1 MKLEFE
7 TYVVAI
13 SFITSFFAVFLSNG
27 IIIGVPAIAQDFAM
41 NNVIQNWVPTIFFLV
56 VAVFTVPAGQIS
68 GKFGVKKSLLAGI
81 LVFLAGSIGACLSF
95 STESFLVFRIIQ
107 GAGVAF
113 LNVSAMAMVVH
124 AVKPQNRGKALG
136 FTVTGVYLATS
147 LSPVICGFLVHNLGW
162 RSMFYFVIPFLVLC
176 IILMILKIPQEWKT
190 YEKDKIDKVGSVLY
204 AIGILAFI
212 YGFTSLI
219 TTTGKILTLTGLI
232 ILAIFGWYEL
242 RQKSPVFNM
251 NLFKNKKFTSS
262 NVAALCSYLAIMVVT
277 TILNYHFQ
285 YVRGWDAQMSGMIL
299 IITPII
305 MAIMAPNAG
314 KLSDRIHPQKLA
326 ALGIG
331 IAAIGNP
338 TVYRC
343 SCNGAAGYRNG
354 ALLKSEHERHHELS
368 SSKRC
373 ADSIRITGN
382 NENHRPNN
390 EFRAFDIDICMGNGQ
405 PETGSSI
412 CGNDCAGITNNLYNM
427 YSRMCPC
434 GIRITCRNQVKRQIQ
449 HRPLNQKTYLGTAF
463 QCSDIHFSIFL
474 MSFSSPFGIY

>member
-1 MKLEFE
+1 MKFDLE
-7 TYVVAI
+7 TIVVFV

-81 LVFLAGSIGACLSF
+81 IVYLIGSIGAVLSF
-95 STESFLVFRIIQ
+95 STESFLIFRIMQ

-124 AVKPQNRGKALG
+124 AVAPKNRGKALG

-176 IILMILKIPQEWKT
+176 IILMITKIPQEWKT
-190 YEKDKIDKVGSVLY
+190 YQDDKIDKVGSILY
-204 AIGILAFI
+204 GIGILFFI

-219 TTTGKILTLTGLI
+219 TTPGKILTVLGI
-232 ILAIFGWYEL
+232 ILLVIFGAYEL

-262 NVAALCSYLAIMVVT
+262 NIAALCSYIAVMVVT

-314 KLSDRIHPQKLA
+314 KLSDKIHPQKLA
-326 ALGIG
+326 ALGMG
-331 IAAIGNP
+331 IA
-338 TVYRC
+338 TV
-343 SCNGAAGYRNG
+343 
-354 ALLKSEHERHHELS
+354 ALLILTFL
-368 SSKRC
+368 
-373 ADSIRITGN
+373 TGKT
-382 NENHRPNN
+382 PLYMVII
-390 EFRAFDIDICMGNGQ
+390 AMILQGIGMG
-405 PETGSSI
+405 
-412 CGNDCAGITNNLYNM
+412 L
-427 YSRMCPC
+427 
-434 GIRITCRNQVKRQIQ
+434 
-449 HRPLNQKTYLGTAF
+449 
-463 QCSDIHFSIFL
+463 
-474 MSFSSPFGIY
+474 FSSPNMNAIMSSVPPKDAPTASASQATMRTIGQTMSLGLLTLVFAWIMGSLELAPQYAGMIVQASQIICGICTVACLLAIFASLVGVKSKDKFNTGR

>member
-1 MKLEFE
+1 MKFDLE
-7 TYVVAI
+7 TIVVFV

-81 LVFLAGSIGACLSF
+81 LVYLIGSIGAVLSF
-95 STESFLVFRIIQ
+95 STESFLVFRIMQ

-124 AVKPQNRGKALG
+124 AVAPKNRGKALG

-176 IILMILKIPQEWKT
+176 IILMITKIPQEWKT
-190 YEKDKIDKVGSVLY
+190 YQDDKIDKVGSILY
-204 AIGILAFI
+204 GIGILFFI

-219 TTTGKILTLTGLI
+219 TTPGKILTVLGI
-232 ILAIFGWYEL
+232 ILLVIFGAYEL

-262 NVAALCSYLAIMVVT
+262 NIAALCSYMAVMVVT

-314 KLSDRIHPQKLA
+314 KLSDKIHPQKLA
-326 ALGIG
+326 ALGMG
-331 IAAIGNP
+331 IA
-338 TVYRC
+338 TV
-343 SCNGAAGYRNG
+343 
-354 ALLKSEHERHHELS
+354 ALLILTFL
-368 SSKRC
+368 
-373 ADSIRITGN
+373 TGKT
-382 NENHRPNN
+382 PLYMVII
-390 EFRAFDIDICMGNGQ
+390 AMILQGIGMG
-405 PETGSSI
+405 
-412 CGNDCAGITNNLYNM
+412 L
-427 YSRMCPC
+427 
-434 GIRITCRNQVKRQIQ
+434 
-449 HRPLNQKTYLGTAF
+449 
-463 QCSDIHFSIFL
+463 
-474 MSFSSPFGIY
+474 FSSPNMNAIMSSVPPKDAPTASASQATMRTIGQTMSLGLLTLVFAWIMGSLELAPQYASMIVQASQIICGICTAACLLAIFASLVGVKSKDKFNTGR

>member
-1 MKLEFE
+1 MKIEFE
-7 TYVVAI
+7 TYVVLI

-27 IIIGVPAIAQDFAM
+27 IIIGVPAIAQEFAM

-81 LVFLAGSIGACLSF
+81 SVYLIGSIGACLAF
-95 STESFLVFRIIQ
+95 STESFLIFRIIQ

-190 YEKDKIDKVGSVLY
+190 YEKDKIDKTGSVLY
-204 AIGILAFI
+204 GIGILAFI

-219 TTTGKILTLTGLI
+219 TTTGKILTVFGLI
-232 ILAIFGWYEL
+232 LLVIFGMFEL

-251 NLFKNKKFTSS
+251 NLFMNAKFTSS
-262 NVAALCSYLAIMVVT
+262 NIAALCSYIAVMVVT

-285 YVRGWDAQMSGMIL
+285 YVRGWDAQMAGLIL
-299 IITPII
+299 IITPIL

-314 KLSDRIHPQKLA
+314 KLSDKIHPQKLA
-326 ALGIG
+326 AMGMGIATVALLILTFLNKSTPLYIVVIAMILQGIG
-331 IAAIGNP
+331 
-338 TVYRC
+338 
-343 SCNGAAGYRNG
+343 
-354 ALLKSEHERHHELS
+354 
-368 SSKRC
+368 
-373 ADSIRITGN
+373 
-382 NENHRPNN
+382 
-390 EFRAFDIDICMGNGQ
+390 MG
-405 PETGSSI
+405 
-412 CGNDCAGITNNLYNM
+412 L
-427 YSRMCPC
+427 
-434 GIRITCRNQVKRQIQ
+434 
-449 HRPLNQKTYLGTAF
+449 
-463 QCSDIHFSIFL
+463 
-474 MSFSSPFGIY
+474 FSSPNMNAIMSSVPPKDAPTASASQATMRTIGQTMSLGLLTLVFAWVMGSLELAPQYANMIVQASQTICMICTAACILAVFASLVGIRSKDEFNTKRG